1 MLSSQ
6 ASLLAA
12 AVIGSFSWPIP
23 ETVHWLGPASWYA
36 SLIMSFC
43 AVLLSAS
50 EHFLYAASRDTT
62 QHPDLRRRLNMVVR
76 IKGGGSGD
84 LMLSPTNLPGSA
96 VQPQSQQQA
105 AQRST
110 GTAGG
115 QGSANAR
122 TPPVRAEVRWNMVFT
137 WQAPMMLLS
146 YSLIGFLMG
155 LTICVLTP
163 LYDGRDFDDACKVY
177 IPLFL
182 SSVLQLLCP
191 PSIRAWHYPLLFPGA
206 SHFT

>member
-23 ETVHWLGPASWYA
+23 ETIHWLGPASWYA

-43 AVLLSAS
+43 AVLLSSS

-76 IKGGGSGD
+76 IKDGAPGD
-84 LMLSPTNLPGSA
+84 LLTSTAAPPEPA
-96 VQPQSQQQA
+96 VQPQAA
-105 AQRST
+105 AQATT
-110 GTAGG
+110 GPTGG
-115 QGSANAR
+115 QNTVSPGP
-122 TPPVRAEVRWNMVFT
+122 PPVRAEVRWNMVFT

-146 YSLIGFLMG
+146 YSLIGFVMG
-155 LTICVLTP
+155 LTICILTP
-163 LYDGRDFDDACKVY
+163 LYDGRNFDDACKVY
-177 IPLFL
+177 ALLFPPFFFF
-182 SSVLQLLCP
+182 SFSLLLYP
-191 PSIRAWHYPLLFPGA
+191 PSIR
-206 SHFT
+206 T